1 MDVQKHNLVGIEL
14 LRIVAMMMVV
24 GLHYLNFGGILW
36 SEAVTNRRIAWGIEA
51 FLFVAVNCYVLISG
65 YFLVKAKNFHW
76 SKVGALWVHTAFYA
90 LLFTLAAIVYT
101 GKWNLA
107 GIVHSLLPI
116 RYTMY
121 WFVTAYMGMYILS
134 PYLSRLACHLEK
146 NEYKKF
152 LMILTGLFVLY
163 SFLRQDAD
171 PFKIGGGYT
180 MAWFCVLFFWG
191 GYIRLFGE
199 DFLHRFSQREVFLIY
214 VLASLFTFL
223 AKKPMHYFFD
233 LIGVHISGHS
243 FSGFYMYNSPS
254 VLLASL
260 ALFVFFLRLEISSER
275 IKRCIQRIAP
285 LSFGVYL
292 IHEHPFIRSQLWGHW
307 IHLKPLYESPYFM
320 FHFIGTVLLVF
331 LVCILL
337 DKVRDWMF
345 SLVKRFPGGSGP
357 EGR

>member
-1 MDVQKHNLVGIEL
+1 MGVQRHNLVGIEL

-65 YFLVKAKNFHW
+65 YFLVKAKAFHW
-76 SKVGALWVHTAFYA
+76 SKVGALWAHTAFYA
-90 LLFTLAAIVYT
+90 LLFTLVADVYT

-171 PFKIGGGYT
+171 PFNIGGGYT

-191 GYIRLFGE
+191 GVHSAFWRGLF
-199 DFLHRFSQREVFLIY
+199 
-214 VLASLFTFL
+214 
-223 AKKPMHYFFD
+223 
-233 LIGVHISGHS
+233 
-243 FSGFYMYNSPS
+243 
-254 VLLASL
+254 
-260 ALFVFFLRLEISSER
+260 
-275 IKRCIQRIAP
+275 AP
-285 LSFGVYL
+285 LFAAKDFADLYHG
-292 IHEHPFIRSQLWGHW
+292 
-307 IHLKPLYESPYFM
+307 KPLC
-320 FHFIGTVLLVF
+320 LL
-331 LVCILL
+331 
-337 DKVRDWMF
+337 
-345 SLVKRFPGGSGP
+345 G
-357 EGR
+357 

>member
-36 SEAVTNRRIAWGIEA
+36 SEAVMNRRIAWGIEA

-76 SKVGALWVHTAFYA
+76 SKVGALWAHTAFYA

-163 SFLRQDAD
+163 SFLQKMQIHSTSAVAIRWLGSAYY
-171 PFKIGGGYT
+171 FSGGGVYST
-180 MAWFCVLFFWG
+180 FWR
-191 GYIRLFGE
+191 RLF
-199 DFLHRFSQREVFLIY
+199 
-214 VLASLFTFL
+214 
-223 AKKPMHYFFD
+223 
-233 LIGVHISGHS
+233 
-243 FSGFYMYNSPS
+243 
-254 VLLASL
+254 
-260 ALFVFFLRLEISSER
+260 
-275 IKRCIQRIAP
+275 AP
-285 LSFGVYL
+285 LFPAKGFSDLCPG
-292 IHEHPFIRSQLWGHW
+292 
-307 IHLKPLYESPYFM
+307 KPLY
-320 FHFIGTVLLVF
+320 V
-331 LVCILL
+331 
-337 DKVRDWMF
+337 
-345 SLVKRFPGGSGP
+345 PG
-357 EGR
+357 

>member
-1 MDVQKHNLVGIEL
+1 M
-14 LRIVAMMMVV
+14 
-24 GLHYLNFGGILW
+24 
-36 SEAVTNRRIAWGIEA
+36 NRRIAWGIEA

-76 SKVGALWVHTAFYA
+76 SKVGALWAHTAFYA

-152 LMILTGLFVLY
+152 LMILTGFFVLY

-171 PFKIGGGYT
+171 PFNIGGGYT

-191 GYIRLFGE
+191 GVRSTFWRRLF
-199 DFLHRFSQREVFLIY
+199 V
-214 VLASLFTFL
+214 SLFP
-223 AKKPMHYFFD
+223 ARGFFD
-233 LIGVHISGHS
+233 LCPG
-243 FSGFYMYNSPS
+243 
-254 VLLASL
+254 
-260 ALFVFFLRLEISSER
+260 
-275 IKRCIQRIAP
+275 
-285 LSFGVYL
+285 
-292 IHEHPFIRSQLWGHW
+292 
-307 IHLKPLYESPYFM
+307 KPLYVPGQEADA
-320 FHFIGTVLLVF
+320 LF
-331 LVCILL
+331 L
-337 DKVRDWMF
+337 
-345 SLVKRFPGGSGP
+345 
-357 EGR
+357 